1 MTVPVRGRLK
11 LFLGYAPGVGK
22 TSAMLTAAAQRSQQG
37 EKVLVAAAGQDAQ
50 GESPLLPASL
60 KRLPLA
66 NDGGLDLDGLLSSRP
81 DLVVVD
87 DLHATNPSG
96 ARHPRRYQDVQ
107 ELLDGGLN
115 VYAALDVQHLESL
128 IDDVFAITG
137 YLERQP
143 VPDEIVDQ
151 AAVIELVDLPPE
163 ELQQRF
169 RSGLV
174 AAPDFSLSAAEKFY
188 RLGNLNALRGLTLR
202 RAAGRVD
209 AQMRAYMHSRD
220 IPGPWASSERL
231 MVCVSSHPLSERLV
245 RAGRRL
251 AGDLK
256 AEWVVV
262 YVETPERARFSP
274 AHSQRLAATL
284 RLAEQ
289 LGAQIERVSGRNV
302 PETLLA
308 YARRNNITKIIIGSP
323 ARPRWQQL
331 LFGTVVDEIIRRS
344 GTIGVYVLSDE
355 RGPLQRGLPETWR
368 PRSQPLRYLGAVL
381 LVALITLI
389 SFPIHLR
396 LEPTNLV
403 MFYLLGVLAAAI
415 YLGRG
420 PALLTALLGVLAFDF
435 FLIEPRFSLG
445 VEDTQYLLTFL
456 GLFVVGAVV
465 SGLAGTVRDQ
475 VQASQ
480 RREAQ
485 TAALYALS
493 RDLTIQLD
501 LAAVMET
508 VIEQVGLS
516 FGRQAAILLPD
527 DGRKL
532 TLRAA
537 SPGFEAGEAV
547 LEAAEWSF
555 NRGQPAGRGTD
566 TLPQMPIRFQPLMT
580 GQGAVG
586 VLAVRPAE
594 TEHYLTPEQ
603 RQLLEA
609 YSGLA
614 ALAIERALLAEEVNQ
629 ARLAKETEKLQ
640 SALLNSI
647 SHDLRTP
654 LAAITGAFS
663 SLHEAEASTPDAL
676 FLDHATRLELIET
689 GWDEAE
695 RLNRLVGN
703 LLDMTRLEAG
713 ALHLRRS
720 PIDVEEAAG
729 AALDRLRTH
738 LKDIHIQTSLP
749 AGLPPV
755 SADALLLEQVLVNLL
770 DNAAKYT
777 SEGGTIEISARALP
791 DAVEIHVADDGP
803 GIPPEDL
810 ERVFDK
816 FYRVRP
822 KSGPEGTG
830 LGLSIC
836 KGIIE
841 AHGGLI
847 NARNRPE
854 GGAEFV
860 FTLPLADL
868 PSVRRM

>member
-1 MTVPVRGRLK
+1 MVDTAPGRLK

-22 TSAMLTAAAQRSQQG
+22 TSAMLEAALQRAHMG
-37 EKVLVAAAGQDAQ
+37 EKVLVSGLQQPVDAEL
-50 GESPLLPASL
+50 GSRMATV
-60 KRLPLA
+60 PLA
-66 NDGGLDLDGLLSSRP
+66 ADGGLDTATLLALRP
-81 DLVVVD
+81 DLVVVGE
-87 DLHATNPSG
+87 LHATNPVDS
-96 ARHPRRYQDVQ
+96 RHPRRYQDVQ
-107 ELLDGGLN
+107 ELLEGGLD
-115 VYAALDVQHLESL
+115 VFAALDIQHLESL
-128 IDDVFAITG
+128 IDDVYAITG
-137 YLERQP
+137 YLERQT
-143 VPDEIVDQ
+143 VPDEVVDK
-151 AAVIELVDLPPE
+151 AAVIEVVDLPPE
-163 ELQQRF
+163 ELLQRF
-169 RSGLV
+169 RAGQV
-174 AAPDFSLSAAEKFY
+174 AAPELSLSAAEKFF
-188 RLGNLNALRGLTLR
+188 RQGNLIALRELALR

-209 AQMRAYMHSRD
+209 AQMRAYMRSKD
-220 IPGPWASSERL
+220 ISGPWAAGERL

-262 YVETPERARFSP
+262 YVETPDRARFSP
-274 AHSQRLAATL
+274 SHSQRLAATL

-289 LGAQIERVSGRNV
+289 LGARVDRVSGRNV
-302 PETLLA
+302 PEALLD
-308 YARRNNITKIIIGSP
+308 YARRNNITKLIIGSP
-323 ARPRWQQL
+323 TRSRWQQV
-331 LFGTVVDEIIRRS
+331 LFGSVVEEIIRRS

-355 RGPLQRGLPETWR
+355 RGPLQRGLAETWH
-368 PRSQPLRYLGAVL
+368 PHGSWLRYPLAVL

-389 SFPIHLR
+389 SYPIHLR

-420 PALLTALLGVLAFDF
+420 PSLLAALLGVLSFDF

-456 GLFVVGAVV
+456 ALFVVGTVV

-475 VQASQ
+475 VEASQ

-485 TAALYALS
+485 TSALYALS

-501 LAAVMET
+501 LPAVMQT

-527 DGRKL
+527 DGKL
-532 TLRAA
+532 RVRAA
-537 SPGFEAGEAV
+537 SPGFVENETA
-547 LEAAEWSF
+547 LQAAQWSF
-555 NRGQPAGRGTD
+555 DHGQPSGRGTN
-566 TLPQMPIRFQPLMT
+566 TLPQMPVRFQPLKT

-586 VLAVRPAE
+586 VLAVRP
-594 TEHYLTPEQ
+594 TESDRFLTPDQ

-614 ALAIERALLAEEVNQ
+614 ALAIERVLLAEEVNQ
-629 ARLAKETEKLQ
+629 ARLTQETEKLQ
-640 SALLNSI
+640 TALLNSI

-654 LAAITGAFS
+654 LAVITGALS
-663 SLHEAEASTPDAL
+663 GLHEGEANTPDVPL
-676 FLDHATRLELIET
+676 MDHATRLELIET
-689 GWDEAE
+689 GWSEAE

-703 LLDMTRLEAG
+703 LLDMTRLEAD
-713 ALHLRRS
+713 ALHLRLS
-720 PIDVEEAAG
+720 AIDIEETIG
-729 AALDRLRTH
+729 AALDRLRKP
-738 LKDIHIQTSLP
+738 LKGIHIQTDIP

-755 SADALLLEQVLVNLL
+755 SADATLLEQVLVNLL

-777 SEGGTIEISARALP
+777 EKDGVIEISARPLP
-791 DAVEIHVADDGP
+791 DAVEIRVTDRGP

-810 ERVFDK
+810 ERIFDK
-816 FYRVRP
+816 FYRVQTKGGP
-822 KSGPEGTG
+822 KGTG

-841 AHGGLI
+841 AHGGRI
-847 NARNRPE
+847 RASNRPQ
-854 GGAEFV
+854 GGAEFI

-868 PSVRRM
+868 TGERMM

>member
-1 MTVPVRGRLK
+1 M
-11 LFLGYAPGVGK
+11 
-22 TSAMLTAAAQRSQQG
+22 
-37 EKVLVAAAGQDAQ
+37 
-50 GESPLLPASL
+50 
-60 KRLPLA
+60 
-66 NDGGLDLDGLLSSRP
+66 
-81 DLVVVD
+81 
-87 DLHATNPSG
+87 
-96 ARHPRRYQDVQ
+96 
-107 ELLDGGLN
+107 
-115 VYAALDVQHLESL
+115 
-128 IDDVFAITG
+128 
-137 YLERQP
+137 
-143 VPDEIVDQ
+143 
-151 AAVIELVDLPPE
+151 
-163 ELQQRF
+163 
-169 RSGLV
+169 
-174 AAPDFSLSAAEKFY
+174 
-188 RLGNLNALRGLTLR
+188 
-202 RAAGRVD
+202 
-209 AQMRAYMHSRD
+209 
-220 IPGPWASSERL
+220 
-231 MVCVSSHPLSERLV
+231 
-245 RAGRRL
+245 
-251 AGDLK
+251 
-256 AEWVVV
+256 
-262 YVETPERARFSP
+262 
-274 AHSQRLAATL
+274 
-284 RLAEQ
+284 
-289 LGAQIERVSGRNV
+289 
-302 PETLLA
+302 
-308 YARRNNITKIIIGSP
+308 
-323 ARPRWQQL
+323 
-331 LFGTVVDEIIRRS
+331 
-344 GTIGVYVLSDE
+344 
-355 RGPLQRGLPETWR
+355 
-368 PRSQPLRYLGAVL
+368 
-381 LVALITLI
+381 
-389 SFPIHLR
+389 
-396 LEPTNLV
+396 
-403 MFYLLGVLAAAI
+403 
-415 YLGRG
+415 
-420 PALLTALLGVLAFDF
+420 
-435 FLIEPRFSLG
+435 
-445 VEDTQYLLTFL
+445 
-456 GLFVVGAVV
+456 
-465 SGLAGTVRDQ
+465 
-475 VQASQ
+475 
-480 RREAQ
+480 
-485 TAALYALS
+485 
-493 RDLTIQLD
+493 
-501 LAAVMET
+501 
-508 VIEQVGLS
+508 GLS